1 MRIVT
6 HAPQV
11 LQQLERNLLRNV
23 ILLKHI
29 TVFPDDT
36 NANLVESIGGV
47 VPSPSHRSLG
57 LGSRV
62 VQAALAE
69 LVRRGPLARYQV
81 GEDNL
86 PSIGLARSIGMTQ
99 LPHPDTLCS
108 LQVTG
113 LLAKSASP
121 AFEASH

>member
-1 MRIVT
+1 MRIATHKQLMRIVT

-11 LQQLERNLLRNV
+11 LQPLERNV
-23 ILLKHI
+23 VLLKRI
-29 TVFPDDT
+29 TAFPDDT
-36 NANLVESIGGV
+36 NAYLVESIGGV

-69 LVRRGPLARYQV
+69 LARRGLLARYQV

-86 PSIGLARSIGMTQ
+86 TSIGLARSIGMTQ
-99 LPHPDTLCS
+99 FLTL
-108 LQVTG
+108 T
-113 LLAKSASP
+113 
-121 AFEASH
+121 H

>member
-1 MRIVT
+1 MRVAMHRQLMRVVT

-23 ILLKHI
+23 VLLKHI
-29 TVFPDDT
+29 TAFPDDT
-36 NANLVESIGGV
+36 NAYLVESIGGV

-69 LVRRGPLARYQV
+69 LARRGLLARYQV
-81 GEDNL
+81 GEDNQ
-86 PSIGLARSIGMTQ
+86 PSIGVARSIGMTQ
-99 LPHPDTLCS
+99 LPHLTHY
-108 LQVTG
+108 VH
-113 LLAKSASP
+113 
-121 AFEASH
+121 FW